1 RLLLKCAP
9 KSGYT
14 GRTDLVAVLCESQLP
29 RLSSS
34 PTDLTFDQTTS
45 PGGFFVYRAK
55 DYAQKKR
62 ISRRSF
68 DLFY

>member
-1 RLLLKCAP
+1 P

>member
-1 RLLLKCAP
+1 MRLHWKDSFGDTSLAQ
-9 KSGYT
+9 T
-14 GRTDLVAVLCESQLP
+14 VT

-34 PTDLTFDQTTS
+34 PTDLSFDQTAS

-68 DLFY
+68 NLFY

>member
-1 RLLLKCAP
+1 AP

-45 PGGFFVYRAK
+45 PGVFRLQGKRLRRTME
-55 DYAQKKR
+55 DLKK
-62 ISRRSF
+62 I
-68 DLFY
+68 LYMI

>member
-1 RLLLKCAP
+1 M
-9 KSGYT
+9 
-14 GRTDLVAVLCESQLP
+14 VAVLCESQLP